1 MQVVICGLSTVA
13 GGRAADTIV
22 MEEDLVL
29 QSGRA
34 RRAPARTLGVE
45 SISGQ
50 PHAGGASAH
59 LKAAECLLLLESG
72 CGSGAGRS
80 VGAGGGDLHGNF
92 WVATVP
98 LLGLNARS
106 QSGGLEFRLWKW
118 GRKSGVRRG
127 LFLSVRSRV

>member
-1 MQVVICGLSTVA
+1 MICGLSTVA

-34 RRAPARTLGVE
+34 RRAPAHTQRVE

-50 PHAGGASAH
+50 PHAGGASAD

-72 CGSGAGRS
+72 CGGGAGRS
-80 VGAGGGDLHGNF
+80 GGG
-92 WVATVP
+92 
-98 LLGLNARS
+98 
-106 QSGGLEFRLWKW
+106 GG
-118 GRKSGVRRG
+118 
-127 LFLSVRSRV
+127 